1 MKNRTVQELSNGIIK
16 VKIPSQLTELWFIK
30 VDRFENF
37 NRPLNRLN
45 EPLNC
50 KWRSMTTHFGSAGR
64 TRGSASIQFP
74 RSSFIHYFRFRIFEN
89 FAARA
94 HRFGRILFVCWRFQV
109 NCVDTTLLTSGL
121 MMKPPR
127 QSFRPI
133 SSVRWVTWPAAI
145 QLKRKIELN
154 FLLSKSR
161 PI

>member
-1 MKNRTVQELSNGIIK
+1 
-16 VKIPSQLTELWFIK
+16 
-30 VDRFENF
+30 
-37 NRPLNRLN
+37 
-45 EPLNC
+45 
-50 KWRSMTTHFGSAGR
+50 MTTHFGSAGR

-109 NCVDTTLLTSGL
+109 NCVDTTLLTSDWWWN
-121 MMKPPR
+121 PPR

-133 SSVRWVTWPAAI
+133 SSVRRVTWPAVI

-161 PI
+161 PISYRSGRWRWQVEFVSQSNESVNFVSHVANEPASPSLAFCLSVRIS